1 MAEDTE
7 VNPHYPRF
15 MFHASLD
22 EGKWK
27 GGRLFKTAEE
37 LDAAMKEDDRWVDTP
52 AKFDPNYKA
61 PARKLAPGEEL
72 AEGEVEAAPEGEQYP
87 RWIFPSAK
95 DEAGNPLPPV
105 LVPNAEAHAT
115 YDPDLWHESPDPKT
129 WGKIK
134 RPVAARQ
141 VGDSLPAAP
150 ASSAPAPATPAPA
163 SAPAVP
169 SQADADAAEAARVAQ
184 AEEEA
189 KAAARVHAATVDFIV
204 AEIDKC
210 DDPEAL
216 KRLRMLEAINPDG
229 PRVGI
234 LKPIKAKLDSLAAD
248 KA

>member
-15 MFHASLD
+15 MFHESLD

-61 PARKLAPGEEL
+61 PARKLGPGEEL
-72 AEGEVEAAPEGEQYP
+72 AEGEVEAPPEGEQYP
-87 RWIFPSAK
+87 RWIFPSQK
-95 DEAGNPLPPV
+95 DEKGDPMPPV
-105 LVPNAEAHAT
+105 LVQTAEAHAT

-141 VGDSLPAAP
+141 LGDSLPATTSQAVAGSAAVP
-150 ASSAPAPATPAPA
+150 AAQ
-163 SAPAVP
+163 P
-169 SQADADAAEAARVAQ
+169 SQADVDAAADERARQVAEDAKV
-184 AEEEA
+184 AE
-189 KAAARVHAATVDFIV
+189 RVHNATVDEIAV
-204 AEIDKC
+204 EIDKC
-210 DDPEAL
+210 NDPEAL
-216 KRLRMLEAINPDG
+216 KRLRMIEAINPDG

>member
-37 LDAAMKEDDRWVDTP
+37 LEAAMAEDDRWVDTP
-52 AKFDPNYKA
+52 AKFDPNYTA

-87 RWIFPSAK
+87 RWIFPSEK
-95 DEAGNPLPPV
+95 DIDGKPLPPV
-105 LVPNAEAHAT
+105 LVQTAEEHAAC
-115 YDPDLWHESPDPKT
+115 DPELWHESPDPKT

-141 VGDSLPAAP
+141 MEESEKPALPAAGSSPVP
-150 ASSAPAPATPAPA
+150 AAPTP
-163 SAPAVP
+163 VP
-169 SQADADAAEAARVAQ
+169 VDVDAAALAAAADARAAQVAADAKDAQ
-184 AEEEA
+184 A
-189 KAAARVHAATVDFIV
+189 VHDATVDEIAV
-204 AEIDKC
+204 KIDKC
-210 DDPEAL
+210 NDPEVL
-216 KRLRMLEAINPDG
+216 KRLRMLEAVNPDG

-234 LKPIKAKLDSLAAD
+234 LKPIKAKLDQLAAD